1 MSWRDLAAG
10 ALAGGLGTLALDA
23 VASLDGAEPDD
34 ARAPVAGTAGG
45 ADADARGAAD
55 GCDTLRA
62 LAGYATGLV
71 FGAVYGALRGR
82 RRRRAPSLVSGAC
95 LGAAVMAVTD
105 ASATLAGADDP
116 TRWSRTDWLA
126 SAVPH
131 AVYGIVTALAFDR
144 LSSPSSQRLRSGPA
158 A

>member
-10 ALAGGLGTLALDA
+10 AVAGGLGTLALDA
-23 VASLDGAEPDD
+23 VASLDGAEP
-34 ARAPVAGTAGG
+34 RGTGAPVARAAG
-45 ADADARGAAD
+45 ADAPARAHARYD
-55 GCDTLRA
+55 ELRA

-105 ASATLAGADDP
+105 AGATLAGDDDP
-116 TRWSRTDWLA
+116 TRWSRSDWLA